1 MKKILLTLILI
12 PLTGML
18 ISLRGQIAV
27 QSESD
32 TPDLVKVYV
41 RQDPATYQ
49 KSSSPNSKIDFAV
62 QVTASSNPISESTA
76 KKEWSELGH
85 VYIQKENGLYK
96 IRIGPYTTQLEAK
109 ETLLRAKSKGRSD
122 AFIVVLQGT
131 ENDTPLYQAG
141 MDAKSTSPAKTEK
154 KEVILRESEP
164 ITETTAVITEYKV
177 QLASYS
183 KPGSFNTNGIE
194 KLGTL
199 ESYRKGDMTIMM
211 IGGFRNLPDARKAKN
226 VAVSKGFK
234 DAAIVTDNNGILQ
247 SVKEE

>member
-1 MKKILLTLILI
+1 MKKILLSLTLIPFAGILI
-12 PLTGML
+12 NVN
-18 ISLRGQIAV
+18 GQIAV
-27 QSESD
+27 QPESD

-49 KSSSPNSKIDFAV
+49 KSSSQNSKIDFAV
-62 QVTASSNPISESTA
+62 QVTASSNPISEATA
-76 KKEWSELGH
+76 KKDWSDLGH
-85 VYIQKENGLYK
+85 VYVQKENGLYK
-96 IRIGPYTTQLEAK
+96 IRIGPYTSQLEAK
-109 ETLLRAKSKGRSD
+109 ETLLRAKSKGRTD

-131 ENDTPLYQAG
+131 ENDQPLYQSG
-141 MDAKSTSPAKTEK
+141 MDTKSISPAKADK
-154 KEVILRESEP
+154 KEVILAENEP
-164 ITETTAVITEYKV
+164 TVETSTIITEYKV
-177 QLASYS
+177 QLASYT

-234 DAAIVTDNNGILQ
+234 DAAIVTDNNGILE
-247 SVKEE
+247 SVKD

>member
-12 PLTGML
+12 PFTGIL
-18 ISLRGQIAV
+18 LSVQGQIAV
-27 QSESD
+27 QPESD

-49 KSSSPNSKIDFAV
+49 KTSSQTTRIDFAV
-62 QVTASSNPISESTA
+62 QVTASSNPISEATA

-96 IRIGPYTTQLEAK
+96 IRIGPYATQVEAK

-131 ENDTPLYQAG
+131 ENDKPLYQAG
-141 MDAKSTSPAKTEK
+141 MDTKSAPPAKAEK
-154 KEVILRESEP
+154 KEVILAESEP
-164 ITETTAVITEYKV
+164 VVETTTAITEYKV
-177 QLASYS
+177 QLASYT

-211 IGGFRNLPDARKAKN
+211 IGGFRNLPDARKARN
-226 VAVSKGFK
+226 SAISKGFK
-234 DAAIVTDNNGILQ
+234 DASIVTDNNGMLE
-247 SVKEE
+247 SVKE